1 LIDEGDWQPPHRR
14 GFDSR
19 ITKKHRERLAE
30 WQRQQEQEREARE
43 KQLRAEQD
51 AARAAEIKR
60 ELAALNARRAMH
72 VGTPAERLAQLRELA
87 AKEKGGAT

>member
-1 LIDEGDWQPPHRR
+1 MIDEGDWQPPQHR
-14 GFDSR
+14 GFDYR
-19 ITKKHRERLAE
+19 KTKKHQNRLAE
-30 WQRQQEQEREARE
+30 WQCSQEQEREARE
-43 KQLRAEQD
+43 KQTRAQQD